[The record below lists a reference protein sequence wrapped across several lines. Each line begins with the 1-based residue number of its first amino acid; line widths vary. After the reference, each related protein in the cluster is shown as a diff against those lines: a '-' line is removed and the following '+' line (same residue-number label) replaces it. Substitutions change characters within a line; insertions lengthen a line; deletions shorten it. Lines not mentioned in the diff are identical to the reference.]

1 MALPLDGAN
10 KGKNGSSFG
19 RWNRAHWKVV
29 TAVVLVVVLL
39 VLAIVSSIASLIM
52 VLMEDDEDASAYTQ
66 TILHVRASN
75 MSLTTG
81 KKEAVPNLEI
91 SLVQKEPPKDKNGK
105 KQDPQQIGFPTTDKK
120 GEAQTVLST
129 VGNGAFTYTDG
140 LSLTSD
146 GRPTEYVDVIKGKSY
161 HTTFYDNS
169 SVSYGSQGTDTGQS
183 DFSYNL
189 DNSRPAGIKMCAG
202 KIRPTKEANSPSDT
216 WHIVG
221 VIKANREGLKK
232 MFFDGSNDGVRAKY
246 GGGYGHYGSYV
257 YVYNEDNPSCSYGT
271 AVAADVG
278 GGMDSNTI
286 GDLWMPAY
294 KYYGIKGLKGTGV
307 ESATVRKGQKNAWVQ
322 YFASKGISYP
332 KDMNNPHSTIYI
344 LDHGQKGS
352 RGYQLLQAMEDNK
365 PWIYGGGS
373 SSLGNTK
380 DNDKYV
386 INFKGKHGN
395 DLIRTPMEL
404 SKVYTDESNPYTVTE
419 EGARALFRGTM
430 IFEFWT
436 TTETVGAGNGSLTG
450 DFSDWNKVDNKN
462 FCSSRGGGGIN
473 PYMLRSG
480 KPGNEHCNALPN
492 CVAYAWGILKQHG
505 VNLGHYGNPSNWI
518 SGAKADGFTVST
530 NKNAPKVGAVAVFQS
545 HVAVVAS
552 VDSSSECTLIESDY
566 AKGPSAKAYPYC
578 RVQHGWKNGS
588 NIGGRFLG
596 YIYTSK

>member
-105 KQDPQQIGFPTTDKK
+105 KLDPQQIGFPTTDKK
-120 GEAQTVLST
+120 GEAETVLST

-140 LSLTSD
+140 LSLTPD
-146 GRPTEYVDVIKGKSY
+146 GRPTEYVDVIKGKGY

-169 SVSYGSQGTDTGQS
+169 SVSYGSQGTDTGQT

-202 KIRPTKEANSPSDT
+202 TIRPSKEPNSPSDT

-221 VIKANREGLKK
+221 VTKSNREALRKL
-232 MFFDGSNDGVRAKY
+232 FFNGSNDGTRAKF
-246 GGGYGHYGSYV
+246 GGGVGHYGSYLF
-257 YVYNEDNPSCSYGT
+257 VYNEQNPSCSYGT

-278 GGMDSNTI
+278 GGADSGTI

-322 YFASKGISYP
+322 YFASKGINYP

-352 RGYQLLQAMEDNK
+352 RGYQLLKAMQSNK

-380 DNDKYV
+380 DNDKYA
-386 INFKGKHGN
+386 INFKGEHGN

-436 TTETVGAGNGSLTG
+436 TTETVGGGDAVAGSISNPPNLKSKGYSSPPNPFSRPQCTWYCWGRIYETTGKPAKFTTASGRNGYQWYAKLIGQKLGQSPRPGAIMCLKDNNGSG
-450 DFSDWNKVDNKN
+450 S
-462 FCSSRGGGGIN
+462 
-473 PYMLRSG
+473 
-480 KPGNEHCNALPN
+480 PGH
-492 CVAYAWGILKQHG
+492 VAF
-505 VNLGHYGNPSNWI
+505 VESV
-518 SGAKADGFTVST
+518 ADGGSSITISEGGASFSSLPHVQTIKR
-530 NKNAPKVGAVAVFQS
+530 KNG
-545 HVAVVAS
+545 
-552 VDSSSECTLIESDY
+552 T
-566 AKGPSAKAYPYC
+566 YPYRGKTC
-578 RVQHGWKNGS
+578 QGFVMPS
-588 NIGGRFLG
+588 
-596 YIYTSK
+596 